1 MSLRARRGLIIIALL
16 LLPFIVGMLFTFQ
29 VIHIQFP
36 TDMESSPAI
45 DYQEGPRL
53 DPPEG
58 AVPLQGQAVIPEE
71 FPVNPVPT
79 DEVSVQRGRILYSM
93 QCELCHGDTGRGD
106 GPLAGYFARTPEDLV
121 GAKTAAE
128 FDGSVYLVIQNGFGQ
143 MPALAENL
151 TVQERW
157 DVINYVRT
165 FPETDGRS

>member
-1 MSLRARRGLIIIALL
+1 VSLRARRGLIIIGLL
-16 LLPFIVGMLFTFQ
+16 LLPFIVGLLFTYQ
-29 VIHIQFP
+29 VIRIPFP
-36 TDMESSPAI
+36 SDMVFSPAI
-45 DYQEGPRL
+45 GYQEGPRL
-53 DPPEG
+53 APPKD

-71 FPVNPVPT
+71 LPVNPVPV

-93 QCELCHGDTGRGD
+93 QCQLCHGDTGRGD

-128 FDGSVYLVIQNGFGQ
+128 FDGSVYLVIQSGFGQ

-157 DVINYVRT
+157 DVINYIRS
-165 FPETDGRS
+165 FPETDG